1 MQFKPD
7 GDILK
12 NLEIFQI
19 RNGSAVRVGLYLLAE
34 DELVWNVTEAEL
46 FPGISVKPII
56 LSAQRISIIA
66 VHAKTP
72 MIMMTLVFSCLDLG
86 HSPFDSDRIMTREIT
101 IDPWLR
107 SVAIAS
113 AGVFIVASCLL
124 FTAVFRK
131 RETE

>member
-1 MQFKPD
+1 MCTYQGQVQFKPD

-56 LSAQRISIIA
+56 VFAQRISTIA
-66 VHAKTP
+66 VPCQNAHDHDD
-72 MIMMTLVFSCLDLG
+72 SCFFLSRFG
-86 HSPFDSDRIMTREIT
+86 TF
-101 IDPWLR
+101 
-107 SVAIAS
+107 
-113 AGVFIVASCLL
+113 
-124 FTAVFRK
+124 AV
-131 RETE
+131 